1 MATIEPTKENFERT
15 VTGSDMGIV
24 DIRARCCA
32 PRRPF
37 AQTYGAA
44 SERRSL
50 WGNPA

>member
-1 MATIEPTKENFERT
+1 MATIEPTKDNFERT
-15 VTGSDMGIV
+15 VTGSDMV
-24 DIRARCCA
+24 VVAIRARCCA
-32 PRRPF
+32 SRRRL